1 MDQIRTL
8 WGREPAAI
16 IAVIQALI
24 ALGIGFGL
32 NLSGEQFGLIMAASA
47 AVIGLVTR
55 SQVQPYSES

>member
-32 NLSGEQFGLIMAASA
+32 NLSGEQTALIVAAFA
-47 AVIGLVTR
+47 AVLGLVTR
-55 SQVQPYSES
+55 SQVTPTSES